1 MKPEVNTPHEV
12 RILPQI
18 DKACGFD
25 MHKDKIVLFISDKEG
40 KHQQMIEKATF
51 TDDLLWIRDLLIK
64 EDVKHCVM
72 ESTGVYWMS
81 LFDIL
86 HQSGINVVVANPQ
99 QVKQIPKRKTD
110 RRDARWLCTLLLN
123 GLVRP
128 SFVPDAAQREIRDL
142 CRYRTKRIHELNRLC
157 NCIVKELEK
166 CNIKIR
172 SVVSSITT
180 KTAMSLVGLLSEGE
194 TDIEKLKTVCH
205 KRIRAKGVALDK
217 ALQGNLTSHAR
228 NMLKMH
234 LEDYNYVQHRVEML
248 STQIADL
255 VAQRY
260 AVVIEPLES
269 ISGIADTAVQIIVG
283 EIGDDMSKFPTA
295 DHLTAWCGIAPGN
308 HESADKRRNTG
319 VKKGNK
325 FLKTAMVAA
334 AWAAVKMKNS
344 YWRFLFEHLKKRM
357 KAIKAIVVIAR
368 RLLKVVYKHIGSKK
382 LYEEKGW
389 QQFFELQQRN
399 GLRKNVRP
407 AVI

>member
-1 MKPEVNTPHEV
+1 MKPKTDAPHEV

-25 MHKDKIVLFISDKEG
+25 IHKDKIVLFISDKEG
-40 KHQQMIEKATF
+40 KNQRLIERATF
-51 TDDLLWIRDLLIK
+51 TEDLLWIRDLLVK
-64 EDVKHCVM
+64 EEVKHCVM

-86 HQSGINVVVANPQ
+86 SGAGINVVVANPQ

-110 RRDARWLCTLLLN
+110 RKDARWLCILLLN

-128 SFVPDAAQREIRDL
+128 SFIPVVAQREIRDL
-142 CRYRTKRIHELNRLC
+142 CRYRTKRIHELNRVA

-166 CNIKIR
+166 SNIKIR

-180 KTAMSLVGLLSEGE
+180 KTAMSLVRLLSEGE
-194 TDIEKLKTVCH
+194 TDVEKLKAVCH
-205 KRIRAKGVALDK
+205 KRIRQKGVLLDK
-217 ALQGNLTSHAR
+217 ALQGNLTKHTR
-228 NMLKMH
+228 QLLQMH
-234 LEDYNYVQHRVEML
+234 LEDYNYVQKRIEQL
-248 STQIADL
+248 DQQIEKL
-255 VAQRY
+255 VTEKY
-260 AVVIEPLES
+260 PSVIEPLQS
-269 ISGIADTAVQIIVG
+269 ISGVAATAAQIIVS
-283 EIGDDMSKFPTA
+283 EIGDDMSKFPSA
-295 DHLTAWCGIAPGN
+295 DHLTAWCGVAPGN

-357 KAIKAIVVIAR
+357 KAIKAIVAVAR
-368 RLLKVVYKHIGSKK
+368 RLLKVVYKHLSSKIV
-382 LYEEKGW
+382 YQEKGW
-389 QQFFELQQRN
+389 EQFFELQQRN
-399 GLRKNVRP
+399 GRYKLRPV
-407 AVI
+407 VI